1 MLSLK
6 IKATAAKPQ
15 FLLSSRC
22 LEVILNLETASL
34 SNILNSRTGIE
45 LKRSLDFKFFYLVW
59 KKLFFM

>member
-15 FLLSSRC
+15 FLLSSKC

-34 SNILNSRTGIE
+34 SNILNLRTGIE
-45 LKRSLDFKFFYLVW
+45 LKRSLDS
-59 KKLFFM
+59 KKIYSV